1 MPSIRDLYTYY
12 LTATHLQ
19 GRSSVVHI
27 TAATVEE
34 LWNRQL
40 KRKEHK
46 LILRFHGK
54 KLALACNKTQASQLE
69 HITGSDDYTQWVG
82 HTVTLSPGKTPT
94 GADTIL
100 ITAAPAANGASPNE
114 DKATVVPPLS
124 TERKQAA
131 GDEGTLP
138 STAS

>member
-1 MPSIRDLYTYY
+1 MTMPSIRDLYTYY
-12 LTATHLQ
+12 LTAAHLQ
-19 GRSSVVHI
+19 GRSAVVHI
-27 TAATVEE
+27 TAASVEE

-69 HITGSDDYTQWVG
+69 HITGSDDYTQWTG
-82 HTVTLSPGKTPT
+82 HTVTLSPGKAPT

-100 ITAAPAANGASPNE
+100 ITAAPAAANGAPH
-114 DKATVVPPLS
+114 PP
-124 TERKQAA
+124 K
-131 GDEGTLP
+131 DMEGE
-138 STAS
+138 